1 MRVYHSPRKV
11 KRLAKD
17 ARERGYDRIFI
28 QLNRTIPE
36 LKLYKGNIV
45 EADEYDASK
54 QTYTVY
60 TGYGSVK
67 IWKSSCREI
76 M

>member
-1 MRVYHSPRKV
+1 MRVYQSPRKV
-11 KRLAKD
+11 KQLVEN
-17 ARERGYDRIFI
+17 ARKRGYDRLFI

-36 LKLYKGNIV
+36 LNLPKGSIV
-45 EADEYDASK
+45 EADEYDAAR
-54 QTYTVY
+54 QTYTLY